1 MQTSNCKHQEADNML
16 EEVREGLDFTEEK
29 MIQEGFSEEVAL
41 KASGGH

>member
-1 MQTSNCKHQEADNML
+1 ML